1 MDNKTHFVPSLDM
14 DVDTE
19 GDVQGSHPTGMVN
32 GIDSD
37 KSKSKLVMKYK
48 DYETMARH
56 LVLSIRR
63 AEDKAGDGKLI
74 SIYFLPYDIFIV
86 GGESCKMINGG
97 MAGIFANLASS
108 SQSHHWCCQFIFGF
122 CRCYIFCDK
131 FSVSK
136 SYQMSF
142 VLTSLVPRLRS
153 HSRRKFSYFV

>member
-1 MDNKTHFVPSLDM
+1 M
-14 DVDTE
+14 DVDAE
-19 GDVQGSHPTGMVN
+19 GDAPGSHPTGMVN

-86 GGESCKMINGG
+86 GGESCKMVNSG
-97 MAGIFANLASS
+97 MAGIFANLALS
-108 SQSHHWCCQFIFGF
+108 SQS
-122 CRCYIFCDK
+122 
-131 FSVSK
+131 
-136 SYQMSF
+136 
-142 VLTSLVPRLRS
+142 
-153 HSRRKFSYFV
+153 